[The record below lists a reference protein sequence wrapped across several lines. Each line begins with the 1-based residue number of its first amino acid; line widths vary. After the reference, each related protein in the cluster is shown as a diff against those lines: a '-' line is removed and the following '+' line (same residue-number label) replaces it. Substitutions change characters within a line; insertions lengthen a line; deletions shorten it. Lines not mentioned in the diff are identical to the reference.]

1 MKLQL
6 QHRAIR
12 VRLDRAEFDSLLR
25 GLTLRL
31 ALRRGDDALFAV
43 EISAGPRL
51 ELTRGAEGWRL
62 QLPAGE
68 LEAYAPTLPRRDGLH
83 FDLGDGLGID
93 LEVDLRGKSATG

>member
-25 GLTLRL
+25 GHALQLDLRHG
-31 ALRRGDDALFAV
+31 GDAFLVV
-43 EISAGPRL
+43 EVAGGPGL
-51 ELTRGAEGWRL
+51 ELARSADGWRL
-62 QLPAGE
+62 QLPVAD

-83 FDLGDGLGID
+83 FDLGDGFGVD
-93 LEVDLRGKSATG
+93 LEVDIRRE